1 MKTTHSDLD
10 PRKSIPGHMPRVLNR
25 DVYYAGAV
33 IIEQGSDGNRA
44 FYIEKGE
51 VEILVRDGH
60 HTIRVG
66 ILGPGEIF
74 GEMAL
79 IEHEQRSA
87 TVRALTDTTV
97 TVISARE
104 LEDKISHI
112 EDRAVAAL
120 LHVFI
125 GRLRTAN
132 EGQMSHYKNF
142 ADFQDRIAGL
152 VNKAAHGVKDSQRQK
167 FRAEVTPLLN
177 QLDALLDSYG
187 PDK

>member
-1 MKTTHSDLD
+1 MKSYSDLD
-10 PRKSIPGHMPRVLNR
+10 PRSTMQPHLPRVLNR
-25 DVYYAGAV
+25 DVYYKGSI
-33 IIEQGSDGNRA
+33 IIEQGSDGHRA

-60 HTIRVG
+60 HTVRVG

-97 TVISARE
+97 TVISAHE
-104 LEDKISHI
+104 LEDKINHI
-112 EDRAVAAL
+112 EDKAVAAL
-120 LHVFI
+120 LHLYI

-132 EGQMSHYKNF
+132 EGQMAHYKNF
-142 ADFQDRIAGL
+142 AEFQDRVAGL
-152 VNKAAHGVKDSQRQK
+152 VDKATRGVDQSQRQK
-167 FRAEVTPLLN
+167 FRDEVTPLLT
-177 QLDALLDSYG
+177 QLDALLDSYAQ
-187 PDK
+187 KN